1 MRDEETA
8 DLQRDASSAAAGEKG
23 HDDHAVRHE
32 LRGDGEEPDHGLLP
46 TLVLMGGVAEG
57 NEESGEEGE
66 VGAINKRRV
75 APGDFVESLSRLA
88 SLLFSKSCTTKMRE
102 KGEKM

>member
-1 MRDEETA
+1 MRNEEAA
-8 DLQRDASSAAAGEKG
+8 DLQGDASGAAAREEG

-32 LRGDGEEPDHGLLP
+32 LRGDSKEPDHSFLS
-46 TLVLMGGVAEG
+46 TLVLMGGVAKC

-66 VGAINKRRV
+66 IGAINKRRV

-88 SLLFSKSCTTKMRE
+88 LSSSQSYVQLR
-102 KGEKM
+102 